1 MSERTTL
8 ERIYPFFIVKDLA
21 ESIDFYNQKLGFQTD
36 ILVPEE
42 DPFFGIVSRDN
53 VRILLKHITEF
64 IHPVPNHT
72 RHEWARWDAFILVS
86 DPDAL
91 FAEYQ
96 SRGLAFPRTARGTPA
111 TVSVHLNSRITTV
124 TCYVSENRFNSY
136 PYFFTIMRLFHCG
149 LRHYI

>member
-1 MSERTTL
+1 MATDSILKE
-8 ERIYPFFIVKDLA
+8 IAPFFIVENLA
-21 ESIDFYNQKLGFQTD
+21 TSIDFYTQKLGFETD

-53 VRILLKHITEF
+53 VRILLKHITED

-72 RHEWARWDAFILVS
+72 RHEWARWDAFILTS

-96 SRGLAFPRTARGTPA
+96 SRGLAFHEPLADT
-111 TVSVHLNSRITTV
+111 
-124 TCYVSENRFNSY
+124 ED
-136 PYFFTIMRLFHCG
+136 G
-149 LRHYI
+149 LRAFELKDYDGYILCFGKPI

>member
-1 MSERTTL
+1 MSGNATL

-21 ESIDFYNQKLGFQTD
+21 ESIDFYTQKLGFQTD

-53 VRILLKHITEF
+53 VRILLKEITEF

-72 RHEWARWDAFILVS
+72 RHEWARWDAFIFTPN
-86 DPDAL
+86 PDAL

-96 SRGLAFPRTARGTPA
+96 SRGLAFHELLADT
-111 TVSVHLNSRITTV
+111 SD
-124 TCYVSENRFNSY
+124 
-136 PYFFTIMRLFHCG
+136 G
-149 LRHYI
+149 LRAFELKDYDGYVLCFGKPL